1 MFKNDKKLQNIKIF
15 QIYYFC
21 SRTNFIDI
29 STFGNLLLATAFV
42 IYRINQ
48 IFLVRYRAK
57 SYYFNENLV

>member
-29 STFGNLLLATAFV
+29 STYGNLLFATVFV
-42 IYRINQ
+42 IYRISQ
-48 IFLVRYRAK
+48 TFF
-57 SYYFNENLV
+57 S